1 MLRVIWTLVKMKVL
15 AQREAYSFGR
25 QVTLS
30 GHYTQVP
37 QRKAM
42 MSVMA
47 ILRQLLVHNRK
58 HPRRIRRS
66 HLMEKPSHESFWED
80 TASGCGKSH
89 DSYQGMPFR
98 HTASVV
104 LSIAPSGAAPL
115 KFGLFQQPV
124 SAVPPR
130 AK

>member
-42 MSVMA
+42 MSE
-47 ILRQLLVHNRK
+47 I
-58 HPRRIRRS
+58 
-66 HLMEKPSHESFWED
+66 
-80 TASGCGKSH
+80 
-89 DSYQGMPFR
+89 DSITM
-98 HTASVV
+98 S
-104 LSIAPSGAAPL
+104 APTPG
-115 KFGLFQQPV
+115 
-124 SAVPPR
+124 
-130 AK
+130 